1 MVPRLARM
9 DDWKEYAEMLVFS
22 KSRFSFHLSSQINCP
37 LGTGTVGSKKE
48 KTEAEQSYLY
58 TDGVSIFKL

>member
-9 DDWKEYAEMLVFS
+9 DDWKEYADMLVFS
-22 KSRFSFHLSSQINCP
+22 KPFYSPHLSSQINCP
-37 LGTGTVGSKKE
+37 LGAGIVRTNKAR
-48 KTEAEQSYLY
+48 TEVEQSCLY